1 MRHGV
6 HVMTFQ
12 SILSSLRQTWHDQ
25 QQARAHARR
34 GHRLYQKSDYAG
46 AAGEYEQSLSVR
58 PEQPLVSF
66 NLGLALYKAGRKAD
80 ARARWQA
87 VLAQAETTNP
97 YLAEQARIMLRQ
109 FG

>member
-1 MRHGV
+1 ML
-6 HVMTFQ
+6 Q
-12 SILSSLRQTWHDQ
+12 SRFA
-25 QQARAHARR
+25 ARAHARR
-34 GHRLYQKSDYAG
+34 GHRHYQNSDFD
-46 AAGEYEQSLSVR
+46 AAIAEYEQSLHACPV
-58 PEQPLVSF
+58 QPLIAF

-87 VLAQAETTNP
+87 VLAQTEGAQP

>member
-1 MRHGV
+1 MSFDFTIAR
-6 HVMTFQ
+6 
-12 SILSSLRQTWHDQ
+12 LRRALQNRLE
-25 QQARAHARR
+25 ARAHARR
-34 GHRLYQKSDYAG
+34 GHRFYQQSEFGQAI
-46 AAGEYEQSLSVR
+46 AEYEQSLER
-58 PEQPLVSF
+58 QPDQPFVAF

-87 VLAQAETTNP
+87 VLAQTEHAQP